1 MWSFKKIIVTLLIC
15 ILGWELPTGSGAV
28 EAVTGSILSIQEK
41 KTINTEG
48 GKRKGEPIFYL
59 QEKKTCCQRKQLEPH
74 CKINSS
80 F

>member
-1 MWSFKKIIVTLLIC
+1 MTLLIR
-15 ILGWELPTGSGAV
+15 IQGWELPTGSGAV

-41 KTINTEG
+41 KLHQQRGREKKG
-48 GKRKGEPIFYL
+48 GAHILPAG
-59 QEKKTCCQRKQLEPH
+59 KKTCCQRKQLESH